1 MKTLTSLATA
11 GIAAVLCL
19 AAAPSASSVTAP
31 NEGPLLVRADV
42 EPAYVHIQSPWGYWG
57 WYWVHPGRNT
67 LECTG
72 TANEFVYT
80 Y

>member
-19 AAAPSASSVTAP
+19 AAAPSFTSTPVT
-31 NEGPLLVRADV
+31 NEGPSVVRADV
-42 EPAYVHIQSPWGYWG
+42 EPAYVHVESPWGFWG
-57 WYWVHPGRNT
+57 WYWVLPGRNV

-72 TANEFVYT
+72 TGLDFIYT